1 MSFNN
6 NAKDNGVPG
15 TKAGMTSSREP
26 VNFMKLFLGSGMV
39 TFLNAVRVFVVNK
52 LLAVF
57 LPPTAFACVGQ
68 FMNFMTMG
76 QATSS
81 LALQNGWVSLSA
93 QNKNNLEQLR
103 GVWRG
108 GFRLTTFASIITF
121 AVALV
126 FCFMLPLEKFFPEI
140 HPRLV
145 QAAVIFA
152 LPGVFAT
159 NIITIAA
166 SVMNGLGHYRR
177 WALINMVS
185 SLWQM
190 LWVAFFLYSERLS
203 VLSIVATQSVVAGIF
218 AAQIASRAGFS
229 LSEIRKSALD
239 IRAPWVSYALMGIV
253 PMVLSPVVLTFMRMT
268 IGENLGWD
276 AAGIWQGIWKISDF
290 LTAFFSAILGVIIL
304 PKVSAKMVK
313 SEFWNMFRPLL
324 LKSMALALVAVLILY
339 FGRSLFV
346 ALMLS
351 SAYAGAADYM
361 PMQLLG
367 DFFRVGGWALGLVLI
382 ARRETK
388 KFLILE
394 ICSELVLASATVA
407 FVKLYEFN
415 GPMMAYALENF
426 LTLVASFILV
436 SRLEWSKTEG
446 CEA

>member
-39 TFLNAVRVFVVNK
+39 TFLNAVRVFIVNK

-126 FCFMLPLEKFFPEI
+126 LCFMLPLEKFFPEI

-145 QAAVIFA
+145 QAAIIFA

-159 NIITIAA
+159 NVITITS

-177 WALINMVS
+177 WALINMVT

-190 LWVAFFLYSERLS
+190 LWVAFFLYTGRLS
-203 VLSIVATQSVVAGIF
+203 VLSIVATQSVIAGVF

-229 LSEIRKSALD
+229 LNEIRKTALD
-239 IRAPWVSYALMGIV
+239 IRAPWMSYALMGIV
-253 PMVLSPVVLTFMRMT
+253 PMVLTPVVLTFMRVT
-268 IGENLGWD
+268 IGENLGWN

-304 PKVSAKMVK
+304 PKVSAMLTK
-313 SEFWNMFRPLL
+313 SEFWGMFRPVLM
-324 LKSMALALVAVLILY
+324 KTMALALVAVAILY
-339 FGRSLFV
+339 FGRSLLV
-346 ALMLS
+346 TVMLS
-351 SAYAGAADYM
+351 SAYAGAADYI
-361 PMQLLG
+361 PLQLLG
-367 DFFRVGGWALGLVLI
+367 DFFRVGGWALGLVLV

-394 ICSELVLASATVA
+394 ICSELVLASATYG

-426 LTLVASFILV
+426 LTLVASFIIV
-436 SRLEWSKTEG
+436 SRLDWAKK
-446 CEA
+446 

>member
-1 MSFNN
+1 
-6 NAKDNGVPG
+6 
-15 TKAGMTSSREP
+15 MTERGQ
-26 VNFMKLFLGSGMV
+26 VNFWKAFMGSGMV
-39 TFLNAVRVFVVNK
+39 TFLNALRVFVVNK
-52 LLAVF
+52 LLAMF
-57 LPPTAFACVGQ
+57 LPPSAFACVGQ

-93 QNKNNLEQLR
+93 QNKDNLEQLK

-108 GFRLTTFASIITF
+108 GFRLTTFASIFTF

-126 FCFMLPLEKFFPEI
+126 LCFTVPLESFFPGI

-145 QAAVIFA
+145 QAAIIFA

-159 NIITIAA
+159 NIITITA

-190 LWVAFFLYSERLS
+190 LWVAFFLYSGRLS

-229 LSEIRKSALD
+229 LREIRKSALD
-239 IRAPWVSYALMGIV
+239 IRVPWLSYALMGIV
-253 PMVLSPVVLTFMRMT
+253 PMLLSPVVLTFMRQT
-268 IGENLGWD
+268 VGDNLGWD

-304 PKVSAKMVK
+304 PRVSAKMTK
-313 SEFWNMFRPLL
+313 SEFWGMFRPIF
-324 LKSMALALVAVLILY
+324 LKTMLLALVAVLILY
-339 FGRSLFV
+339 FGRSLLV
-346 ALMLS
+346 AVMLS
-351 SAYAGAADYM
+351 SSYAGAADYL
-361 PMQLLG
+361 PVQLLG

-382 ARRETK
+382 VRRETK
-388 KFLILE
+388 KFLTLE
-394 ICSELVLASATVA
+394 ICSELVLALSTYA

-426 LTLVASFILV
+426 LTLVASFVLV
-436 SRLEWSKTEG
+436 CRLKWGEK
-446 CEA
+446 

>member
-1 MSFNN
+1 
-6 NAKDNGVPG
+6 
-15 TKAGMTSSREP
+15 
-26 VNFMKLFLGSGMV
+26 MV

-57 LPPTAFACVGQ
+57 LPPAAFACVGQ

-93 QNKNNLEQLR
+93 QNKDNLEQLR

-108 GFRLTTFASIITF
+108 GFRLTTFASIATF
-121 AVALV
+121 AIALV
-126 FCFMLPLEKFFPEI
+126 LCFTVPLENFFPGI
-140 HPRLV
+140 HPRFV
-145 QAAVIFA
+145 QAAIIFA
-152 LPGVFAT
+152 LPGVLAT
-159 NIITIAA
+159 NVITISA

-190 LWVAFFLYSERLS
+190 FWVAFFLYTERLS
-203 VLSIVATQSVVAGIF
+203 ILSIVATQSVVAGIF
-218 AAQIASRAGFS
+218 AAQIAARAGFS
-229 LSEIRKSALD
+229 LSEIRKTALD
-239 IRAPWVSYALMGIV
+239 IRAPWLSYALMGIV
-253 PMVLSPVVLTFMRMT
+253 PMVLSPVVLTFMRST
-268 IGENLGWD
+268 IGSELGWD

-290 LTAFFSAILGVIIL
+290 MTAFFSAILGVIIL
-304 PKVSAKMVK
+304 PKVSANMSK
-313 SEFWNMFRPLL
+313 SEFWGMFRPILV
-324 LKSMALALVAVLILY
+324 KSMALALVAVTIFY
-339 FGRSLFV
+339 FGRSLLV
-346 ALMLS
+346 AIMLS
-351 SAYAGAADYM
+351 SSYAGAADYM
-361 PMQLLG
+361 MTQLLG

-388 KFLILE
+388 KFLVLE
-394 ICSELVLASATVA
+394 ICSELVLACSTYA

-436 SRLEWSKTEG
+436 NSLKWGNK
-446 CEA
+446 

>member
-121 AVALV
+121 VVALV
-126 FCFMLPLEKFFPEI
+126 LCFMLPLEKFFPEI

-145 QAAVIFA
+145 QAAIIFA

-159 NIITIAA
+159 NVITITS

-177 WALINMVS
+177 WALINMVT

-190 LWVAFFLYSERLS
+190 LWVAFFLYTGRLS
-203 VLSIVATQSVVAGIF
+203 VLSIVATQSVIAGVF

-229 LSEIRKSALD
+229 LNEIRKTALD
-239 IRAPWVSYALMGIV
+239 IRAPWMSYALMGIV
-253 PMVLSPVVLTFMRMT
+253 PMVLTPVVLTFMRVT
-268 IGENLGWD
+268 IGENLGWN

-304 PKVSAKMVK
+304 PKVSAMLTK
-313 SEFWNMFRPLL
+313 SEFWGMFRPVLM
-324 LKSMALALVAVLILY
+324 KTMALALVAVAILY
-339 FGRSLFV
+339 FGRSLLV
-346 ALMLS
+346 TVMLS
-351 SAYAGAADYM
+351 SAYAGAADYI
-361 PMQLLG
+361 PLQLLG

-394 ICSELVLASATVA
+394 ICSELVLASATYG

-426 LTLVASFILV
+426 LTLVASFIIV
-436 SRLEWSKTEG
+436 SRLDWAKK
-446 CEA
+446 

>member
-1 MSFNN
+1 MNSNDKN
-6 NAKDNGVPG
+6 
-15 TKAGMTSSREP
+15 SRES

-57 LPPTAFACVGQ
+57 LPPSAFACVGQ

-108 GFRLTTFASIITF
+108 GFRLTTFASIVTF

-126 FCFMLPLEKFFPEI
+126 LCFTLPLEKFFPEI

-145 QAAVIFA
+145 QAAIIFA

-159 NIITIAA
+159 NIITITS

-177 WALINMVS
+177 WALINMVT

-190 LWVAFFLYSERLS
+190 LWVAFFLYTGRLS
-203 VLSIVATQSVVAGIF
+203 VLSIVATQSVVAGVF

-229 LSEIRKSALD
+229 LNEIRKTALD
-239 IRAPWVSYALMGIV
+239 IHAPWISYALMGIV
-253 PMVLSPVVLTFMRMT
+253 PMVLSPVVLTFMRQT
-268 IGENLGWD
+268 IGENLGWN

-304 PKVSAKMVK
+304 PKVSAALTK
-313 SEFWNMFRPLL
+313 SEFWGMFRPVLM
-324 LKSMALALVAVLILY
+324 KTMAPALVAVAILY
-339 FGRSLFV
+339 FGRSLLV
-346 ALMLS
+346 TVMLS
-351 SAYAGAADYM
+351 SAYAGAADYI

-394 ICSELVLASATVA
+394 ICSEFVLASATYGL
-407 FVKLYEFN
+407 VKLYEFN

-426 LTLVASFILV
+426 LTLVASFIIV
-436 SRLEWSKTEG
+436 SRLDWAKK
-446 CEA
+446 

>member
-1 MSFNN
+1 M
-6 NAKDNGVPG
+6 
-15 TKAGMTSSREP
+15 
-26 VNFMKLFLGSGMV
+26 GSGMV

-57 LPPTAFACVGQ
+57 LPPSAFACVGQ
-68 FMNFMTMG
+68 FMNILTMG

-93 QNKNNLEQLR
+93 QNKDNLERLR

-108 GFRLTTFASIITF
+108 GFRLTTFATIAT
-121 AVALV
+121 AVVAVLL
-126 FCFMLPLEKFFPEI
+126 CFSVPLENFFPGV

-145 QAAVIFA
+145 QAAILFA

-159 NIITIAA
+159 NVITITS

-190 LWVAFFLYSERLS
+190 LWVAFFLYTGRLS

-229 LSEIRKSALD
+229 LNEIRKTALD
-239 IRAPWVSYALMGIV
+239 IRAPWFSYAMMGIV
-253 PMVLSPVVLTFMRMT
+253 PMVLTPVVLTFMRQT
-268 IGENLGWD
+268 VGENLGWN

-304 PKVSAKMVK
+304 PKVSEKLTK
-313 SEFWNMFRPLL
+313 REFWGMFRPIL
-324 LKSMALALVAVLILY
+324 LKSLALALVAVVVLY
-339 FGRSLFV
+339 IGRSLLV
-346 ALMLS
+346 AVMLS

-361 PMQLLG
+361 MLQLLG

-382 ARRETK
+382 ARRETR
-388 KFLILE
+388 KFLMLE
-394 ICSELVLASATVA
+394 ICSQLVLASATYV
-407 FVKLYEFN
+407 FVRLYEFE

-426 LTLVASFILV
+426 LTLVASLIIV
-436 SRLEWSKTEG
+436 GRLDWPQK
-446 CEA
+446 

>member
-1 MSFNN
+1 M
-6 NAKDNGVPG
+6 
-15 TKAGMTSSREP
+15 
-26 VNFMKLFLGSGMV
+26 GSGMV
-39 TFLNAVRVFVVNK
+39 TFLNALRVFVVNK

-57 LPPTAFACVGQ
+57 LPPAAFACVGQ

-81 LALQNGWVSLSA
+81 LALQNGWVSLTA
-93 QNKNNLEQLR
+93 QNRDNLEQLR

-108 GFRLTTFASIITF
+108 GFRLTTYASIFTF

-126 FCFMLPLEKFFPEI
+126 LCFTVPLERFFPGI

-145 QAAVIFA
+145 QAAIIFA
-152 LPGVFAT
+152 LPGVLAT
-159 NIITIAA
+159 NVITITA

-190 LWVAFFLYSERLS
+190 LWVAFFIYTGRLS
-203 VLSIVATQSVVAGIF
+203 VLSVVATQSIIAGVF
-218 AAQIASRAGFS
+218 AGQIAARAGFS
-229 LSEIRKSALD
+229 LSEIRKTALD
-239 IRAPWVSYALMGIV
+239 IRLPWASFALMGIV
-253 PMVLSPVVLTFMRMT
+253 PMILTPVVLTFMRST
-268 IGENLGWD
+268 IGTNLGWN

-290 LTAFFSAILGVIIL
+290 FTAFFSAILGVIIL
-304 PKVSAKMVK
+304 PKVSAKMAK
-313 SEFWNMFRPLL
+313 SEFWGLFRPIL
-324 LKSMALALVAVLILY
+324 LKTILLALVAIVILY
-339 FGRSLFV
+339 FGRSLLV
-346 ALMLS
+346 AVMLS
-351 SAYAGAADYM
+351 SAYAGAADYISV
-361 PMQLLG
+361 QLLG

-388 KFLILE
+388 KFLMLE
-394 ICSELVLASATVA
+394 ICSQLVLATSTYF

>member
-1 MSFNN
+1 MVKDPFLDLKRMNAPRRADDVSFL
-6 NAKDNGVPG
+6 
-15 TKAGMTSSREP
+15 
-26 VNFMKLFLGSGMV
+26 KLFLGSGSV

-57 LPPTAFACVGQ
+57 LPPTAFACVVQ
-68 FMNFMTMG
+68 FMNFMMMG

-93 QNKNNLEQLR
+93 QNKNNLDRLR

-108 GFRLTTFASIITF
+108 GFRLTTFASILTF
-121 AVALV
+121 VVALV
-126 FCFMLPLEKFFPEI
+126 LCFTVPLESFFPGI

-159 NIITIAA
+159 NMITITS

-177 WALINMVS
+177 WALINMTT

-190 LWVAFFLYSERLS
+190 LWVAFFLYTGQLS
-203 VLSIVATQSVVAGIF
+203 VLSIVATQSIVAGIF
-218 AAQIASRAGFS
+218 AIRIAARAGFS
-229 LSEIRKSALD
+229 FSEIRKTALD
-239 IRAPWVSYALMGIV
+239 IRSPWISYALMGIV
-253 PMVLSPVVLTFMRMT
+253 PMLLSPIVLTFMRVT
-268 IGENLGWD
+268 IGENLGWN

-304 PKVSAKMVK
+304 PKVSEKLTKTA
-313 SEFWNMFRPLL
+313 FWGLFRSILFKTML
-324 LKSMALALVAVLILY
+324 LALVAVVVLY
-339 FGRSLFV
+339 FGRSLLV
-346 ALMLS
+346 TVMLS
-351 SAYAGAADYM
+351 SAYAGAADYI
-361 PMQLLG
+361 PLQLLG
-367 DFFRVGGWALGLVLI
+367 DFFRVGNWALGLVLV

-388 KFLILE
+388 VFLALE
-394 ICSELVLASATVA
+394 VCSSLVLSIATYA

-426 LTLVASFILV
+426 LLLVASLIVV
-436 SRLEWSKTEG
+436 SRLKWSEK
-446 CEA
+446 

>member
-1 MSFNN
+1 MNSNDKN
-6 NAKDNGVPG
+6 
-15 TKAGMTSSREP
+15 SRES

-57 LPPTAFACVGQ
+57 LPPSAFACVGQ

-108 GFRLTTFASIITF
+108 GFRLTTFASIVTF

-126 FCFMLPLEKFFPEI
+126 LCFTLPLEKFFPEI

-145 QAAVIFA
+145 QAAIIFA

-159 NIITIAA
+159 NIITITS

-177 WALINMVS
+177 WALINMVT

-190 LWVAFFLYSERLS
+190 LWVAFFLYTGRLS
-203 VLSIVATQSVVAGIF
+203 VLSIVATQSVVAGVF

-229 LSEIRKSALD
+229 LNEIRKTALD
-239 IRAPWVSYALMGIV
+239 IRAPWISYALMGIV
-253 PMVLSPVVLTFMRMT
+253 PMVLSPVVLTFMRLT
-268 IGENLGWD
+268 IGENLGWN

-304 PKVSAKMVK
+304 PKVSAALTK
-313 SEFWNMFRPLL
+313 SEFWGMFRPVLM
-324 LKSMALALVAVLILY
+324 KTMALALVAVAILY
-339 FGRSLFV
+339 FGRSLLV
-346 ALMLS
+346 TVMLS
-351 SAYAGAADYM
+351 SAYAGAADYI

-394 ICSELVLASATVA
+394 ICSEFVLASATYGL
-407 FVKLYEFN
+407 VKLYEFN

-426 LTLVASFILV
+426 LTLVASFIIV
-436 SRLEWSKTEG
+436 SRLDWAKK
-446 CEA
+446 

>member
-1 MSFNN
+1 
-6 NAKDNGVPG
+6 
-15 TKAGMTSSREP
+15 
-26 VNFMKLFLGSGMV
+26 MV
-39 TFLNAVRVFVVNK
+39 TFLNALRVFVVNK

-68 FMNFMTMG
+68 FMNFMTIG

-126 FCFMLPLEKFFPEI
+126 LCFTLPLEKFFPEI

-145 QAAVIFA
+145 QAAIIFA

-159 NIITIAA
+159 NIITITS

-177 WALINMVS
+177 WALINMVT

-190 LWVAFFLYSERLS
+190 LWVAFFLYTGRLS
-203 VLSIVATQSVVAGIF
+203 VLSIVATQSVVAGVF

-229 LSEIRKSALD
+229 LNEIRKTALD
-239 IRAPWVSYALMGIV
+239 IRAPWISYALMGIV
-253 PMVLSPVVLTFMRMT
+253 PMVLSPVVLTFMRLT
-268 IGENLGWD
+268 IGENLGWN

-304 PKVSAKMVK
+304 PKVSAALTK
-313 SEFWNMFRPLL
+313 SEFWGMFRPVLM
-324 LKSMALALVAVLILY
+324 KTMALALVAVAILY
-339 FGRSLFV
+339 FGRSLLV
-346 ALMLS
+346 TVMLS
-351 SAYAGAADYM
+351 SAYAGAADYI

-394 ICSELVLASATVA
+394 ICSEFVLASATYG

-426 LTLVASFILV
+426 LTLVASFIIV
-436 SRLEWSKTEG
+436 SRLKWAKK
-446 CEA
+446 

>member
-68 FMNFMTMG
+68 FMNFMTIG

-93 QNKNNLEQLR
+93 QNKNDLEQLR

-126 FCFMLPLEKFFPEI
+126 LCFMLPLEKFFPEI

-145 QAAVIFA
+145 QAAIIFA

-159 NIITIAA
+159 NVITITS

-177 WALINMVS
+177 WALINMVT

-190 LWVAFFLYSERLS
+190 LWVAFFLYTGRLS
-203 VLSIVATQSVVAGIF
+203 VLSIVATQSIVAGVF

-229 LSEIRKSALD
+229 LNEIRKTALD
-239 IRAPWVSYALMGIV
+239 IRAPWISYALMGIV
-253 PMVLSPVVLTFMRMT
+253 PMVLTPVVLTFMRLT
-268 IGENLGWD
+268 IGENLGWN

-304 PKVSAKMVK
+304 PKVSAALTK
-313 SEFWNMFRPLL
+313 SEFWGMFRPVLI
-324 LKSMALALVAVLILY
+324 KTMALALVAVAILY
-339 FGRSLFV
+339 FGRSLLV
-346 ALMLS
+346 TVMLS
-351 SAYAGAADYM
+351 SAYAGAADYI

-394 ICSELVLASATVA
+394 ICSEFVLASATYG

-426 LTLVASFILV
+426 LTLVASFIIV
-436 SRLEWSKTEG
+436 SRLDWAKK
-446 CEA
+446 

>member
-126 FCFMLPLEKFFPEI
+126 LCFMLPLEKFFPEI

-145 QAAVIFA
+145 QAAIIFA

-159 NIITIAA
+159 NVITITS

-177 WALINMVS
+177 WALINMVT

-190 LWVAFFLYSERLS
+190 LWVAFFLYTGRLS
-203 VLSIVATQSVVAGIF
+203 VLSIVATQSVVAGVF

-229 LSEIRKSALD
+229 LNEIRKTALD
-239 IRAPWVSYALMGIV
+239 IRSPWISYALMGIV
-253 PMVLSPVVLTFMRMT
+253 PMVLTPVVLTFMRLT
-268 IGENLGWD
+268 IGENLGWN

-304 PKVSAKMVK
+304 PKVSAALTK
-313 SEFWNMFRPLL
+313 SEFWGMFRPVLI
-324 LKSMALALVAVLILY
+324 KTMALALVAVAILY
-339 FGRSLFV
+339 FGRSLLV
-346 ALMLS
+346 TVMLS
-351 SAYAGAADYM
+351 SAYAGAADYI

-394 ICSELVLASATVA
+394 ICSEFVLASATYG

-426 LTLVASFILV
+426 LTLVASFIIV
-436 SRLEWSKTEG
+436 SRLDWAKK
-446 CEA
+446 

>member
-1 MSFNN
+1 M
-6 NAKDNGVPG
+6 
-15 TKAGMTSSREP
+15 
-26 VNFMKLFLGSGMV
+26 GSGMV
-39 TFLNAVRVFVVNK
+39 TFLNALRVFVVNK

-57 LPPTAFACVGQ
+57 LPPAAFACVGQ

-81 LALQNGWVSLSA
+81 LALQNGWVSLTA
-93 QNKNNLEQLR
+93 QNRDNLEQLR

-108 GFRLTTFASIITF
+108 GFRLTTYASIFTF

-126 FCFMLPLEKFFPEI
+126 LCFTVPLERFFPGI

-159 NIITIAA
+159 NIITITA

-313 SEFWNMFRPLL
+313 SEFWNMFRPIL

-436 SRLEWSKTEG
+436 SRLDWAKTEG
-446 CEA
+446 SKK

>member
-1 MSFNN
+1 M
-6 NAKDNGVPG
+6 
-15 TKAGMTSSREP
+15 
-26 VNFMKLFLGSGMV
+26 GSGMV
-39 TFLNAVRVFVVNK
+39 TFLNALRVFVVNK

-57 LPPTAFACVGQ
+57 LPPAAFACVGQ

-81 LALQNGWVSLSA
+81 LALQNGWVSLTA
-93 QNKNNLEQLR
+93 QNRDNLEQLR

-108 GFRLTTFASIITF
+108 GFRLTTYASIFTF

-126 FCFMLPLEKFFPEI
+126 LCFTVPLERFFPGI

-145 QAAVIFA
+145 QAAIIFA
-152 LPGVFAT
+152 LPGVLAT
-159 NIITIAA
+159 NVITITA

-190 LWVAFFLYSERLS
+190 LWVAFFIYTGRLS
-203 VLSIVATQSVVAGIF
+203 VLSIVATQSIIAGIF

-229 LSEIRKSALD
+229 LSEIRKTALD
-239 IRAPWVSYALMGIV
+239 IRLPWASFALMGIV
-253 PMVLSPVVLTFMRMT
+253 PMILTPVVLTFMRST
-268 IGENLGWD
+268 IGTNLGWN

-290 LTAFFSAILGVIIL
+290 FTAFFSAILGVIIL
-304 PKVSAKMVK
+304 PKVSAKMAK
-313 SEFWNMFRPLL
+313 SEFWGLFRPIL
-324 LKSMALALVAVLILY
+324 LKTILLALVAVVILY
-339 FGRSLFV
+339 FGRSLLV
-346 ALMLS
+346 AVMLS
-351 SAYAGAADYM
+351 SAYAGAADYISV
-361 PMQLLG
+361 QLLG

-388 KFLILE
+388 KFLVLE
-394 ICSELVLASATVA
+394 ICSQLVLATSTYF

-426 LTLVASFILV
+426 LTLVASFILI

>member
-57 LPPTAFACVGQ
+57 LPPSAFACVGQ
-68 FMNFMTMG
+68 FMNFMTIG

-81 LALQNGWVSLSA
+81 LALQNGWVSLTA

-126 FCFMLPLEKFFPEI
+126 LCFMLPLEKFFPEI

-145 QAAVIFA
+145 QAAIIFA

-159 NIITIAA
+159 NVITITS

-177 WALINMVS
+177 WALINMVT

-190 LWVAFFLYSERLS
+190 LWVAFFLYTGRLS
-203 VLSIVATQSVVAGIF
+203 VLSIVATQSVVAGVF

-229 LSEIRKSALD
+229 LNEIRKTALD
-239 IRAPWVSYALMGIV
+239 IRAPWMSYALMGIV
-253 PMVLSPVVLTFMRMT
+253 PMVLTPVVLTFMRVT
-268 IGENLGWD
+268 IGENLGWN

-304 PKVSAKMVK
+304 PKVSATLTK
-313 SEFWNMFRPLL
+313 SEFWGMFRPVLM
-324 LKSMALALVAVLILY
+324 KTMALALVAVAILY
-339 FGRSLFV
+339 FGRSLLV
-346 ALMLS
+346 TVMLS
-351 SAYAGAADYM
+351 SAYAGAADYI
-361 PMQLLG
+361 PLQLLG

-394 ICSELVLASATVA
+394 ICSELVLASATYG

-426 LTLVASFILV
+426 LTLVASFIIV
-436 SRLEWSKTEG
+436 SRLDWAKK
-446 CEA
+446 

>member
-15 TKAGMTSSREP
+15 TKAGMTSSRES

-93 QNKNNLEQLR
+93 QNKYNLEQLR

-126 FCFMLPLEKFFPEI
+126 LCFMLPLEKFFPEI

-145 QAAVIFA
+145 QAAIIFA

-159 NIITIAA
+159 NVITITS

-177 WALINMVS
+177 WALINMVT

-190 LWVAFFLYSERLS
+190 LWVAFFLYTGRLS
-203 VLSIVATQSVVAGIF
+203 VLSIVATQSVIAGVF

-229 LSEIRKSALD
+229 LNEIRKTALD
-239 IRAPWVSYALMGIV
+239 IRAPWMSYALMGIV
-253 PMVLSPVVLTFMRMT
+253 PMVLTPVVLTFMRVT
-268 IGENLGWD
+268 IGENLGWN

-304 PKVSAKMVK
+304 PKVSAMLTK
-313 SEFWNMFRPLL
+313 SEFWGMFRPVLM
-324 LKSMALALVAVLILY
+324 KTMALALVAVAILY
-339 FGRSLFV
+339 FGRSLLV
-346 ALMLS
+346 TVMLS
-351 SAYAGAADYM
+351 SAYAGAADYI
-361 PMQLLG
+361 PLQLLG

-394 ICSELVLASATVA
+394 ICSELVLASATYG

-426 LTLVASFILV
+426 LTLVASFIIV
-436 SRLEWSKTEG
+436 SRLDWAKK
-446 CEA
+446 

>member
-1 MSFNN
+1 MKS
-6 NAKDNGVPG
+6 D
-15 TKAGMTSSREP
+15 S
-26 VNFMKLFLGSGMV
+26 VNFWKAFLGSGMV
-39 TFLNAVRVFVVNK
+39 TFLNALRVFVVNK

-81 LALQNGWVSLSA
+81 LALQNGWVSLTA
-93 QNKNNLEQLR
+93 QNKDNLDQLR

-108 GFRLTTFASIITF
+108 GFRLTTYASIATF

-126 FCFMLPLEKFFPEI
+126 LCFTVPLEVFFPGI

-145 QAAVIFA
+145 QAAIIFA
-152 LPGVFAT
+152 LPGVLAT
-159 NIITIAA
+159 NVITISA

-177 WALINMVS
+177 WALVNMVS

-190 LWVAFFLYSERLS
+190 LWVAFFLYTERLS
-203 VLSIVATQSVVAGIF
+203 VLSIVATQSVIAGIF

-229 LSEIRKSALD
+229 LSEIRKTALD
-239 IRAPWVSYALMGIV
+239 IRAPWFSYAMMGIV
-253 PMVLSPVVLTFMRMT
+253 PMVLTPVVLTFMRQT
-268 IGENLGWD
+268 IGENLGWN

-304 PKVSAKMVK
+304 PKVSAKMTK
-313 SEFWNMFRPLL
+313 SEFLGMFRPILV
-324 LKSMALALVAVLILY
+324 KSMALALVAVAVLY
-339 FGRSLFV
+339 FSRSFFV

-361 PMQLLG
+361 SMQLLG

-388 KFLILE
+388 KFLVLE
-394 ICSELVLASATVA
+394 ICSELVLATLTYA
-407 FVKLYEFN
+407 FVKMYEFN

-426 LTLVASFILV
+426 LTLAASFVLV
-436 SRLEWSKTEG
+436 GRLKWGER
-446 CEA
+446 

>member
-1 MSFNN
+1 MSSNE
-6 NAKDNGVPG
+6 K
-15 TKAGMTSSREP
+15 TSRES
-26 VNFMKLFLGSGMV
+26 VNFMKLFVGSGMV

-57 LPPTAFACVGQ
+57 LPPSAFACVGQ
-68 FMNFMTMG
+68 FMNFMMMG

-108 GFRLTTFASIITF
+108 GFRLTTFASIVTF

-126 FCFMLPLEKFFPEI
+126 LCFTVPLEKFFPDI

-145 QAAVIFA
+145 QAAIIFA
-152 LPGVFAT
+152 MPGVFAT
-159 NIITIAA
+159 NIITITS

-177 WALINMVS
+177 WALINMVT

-190 LWVAFFLYSERLS
+190 LWVAFFLYTGQLS
-203 VLSIVATQSVVAGIF
+203 VLSIVATQSVVAGVF
-218 AAQIASRAGFS
+218 AAQIASRAGFG
-229 LSEIRKSALD
+229 LKEIRKTALD
-239 IRAPWVSYALMGIV
+239 IRAPWMSYALMGIV
-253 PMVLSPVVLTFMRMT
+253 PMILTPVVLTFMRLT
-268 IGENLGWD
+268 IGENLGWN

-304 PKVSAKMVK
+304 PKVSAKLTK
-313 SEFWNMFRPLL
+313 SEFWGMFRPIIV
-324 LKSMALALVAVLILY
+324 KTMALALVAVAILY
-339 FGRSLFV
+339 FDRSLLV
-346 ALMLS
+346 TVMLS
-351 SAYAGAADYM
+351 SAYAGAADYI
-361 PMQLLG
+361 PLQLMG

-394 ICSELVLASATVA
+394 ICSEVVLASATYG

-426 LTLVASFILV
+426 LTLVASFVIV
-436 SRLEWSKTEG
+436 SRLNWART
-446 CEA
+446 

>member
-1 MSFNN
+1 
-6 NAKDNGVPG
+6 
-15 TKAGMTSSREP
+15 
-26 VNFMKLFLGSGMV
+26 MKLFVGSGMV

-57 LPPTAFACVGQ
+57 LPPSAFACVGQ
-68 FMNFMTMG
+68 FMNFMMMG

-108 GFRLTTFASIITF
+108 GFRLTTFASIVTF

-126 FCFMLPLEKFFPEI
+126 LCFTVPLEKFFPDI

-145 QAAVIFA
+145 QAAIIFA
-152 LPGVFAT
+152 MPGVFAT
-159 NIITIAA
+159 NIITITS

-177 WALINMVS
+177 WALINMVT

-190 LWVAFFLYSERLS
+190 LWVAFFLYTGQLS
-203 VLSIVATQSVVAGIF
+203 VLSIVATQSVVAGVF
-218 AAQIASRAGFS
+218 AAQIASRAGFG
-229 LSEIRKSALD
+229 LKEIRKTALD
-239 IRAPWVSYALMGIV
+239 IRAPWMSYALMGIV
-253 PMVLSPVVLTFMRMT
+253 PMILTPVVLTFMRLT
-268 IGENLGWD
+268 IGENLGWN

-304 PKVSAKMVK
+304 PKVSAKLTK
-313 SEFWNMFRPLL
+313 SEFWGMFRPIIV
-324 LKSMALALVAVLILY
+324 KTMALALVAVAILY
-339 FGRSLFV
+339 FGRSLLV
-346 ALMLS
+346 TVMLS
-351 SAYAGAADYM
+351 SAYAGAANYI
-361 PMQLLG
+361 PLQLMG

-394 ICSELVLASATVA
+394 ICSEVVLASATYG

-426 LTLVASFILV
+426 LTLVASFVIV
-436 SRLEWSKTEG
+436 SRLNW
-446 CEA
+446 ARD

>member
-1 MSFNN
+1 
-6 NAKDNGVPG
+6 
-15 TKAGMTSSREP
+15 
-26 VNFMKLFLGSGMV
+26 MV
-39 TFLNAVRVFVVNK
+39 TFLNALRVFVVNK

-68 FMNFMTMG
+68 FMNFMTIG

-126 FCFMLPLEKFFPEI
+126 LCFTLPLEKFFPEI

-145 QAAVIFA
+145 QAAIIFA

-159 NIITIAA
+159 NIITITS

-177 WALINMVS
+177 WALINMVT

-190 LWVAFFLYSERLS
+190 LWVAFFLYTGRLS
-203 VLSIVATQSVVAGIF
+203 VLSIVATQSVVAGVF

-229 LSEIRKSALD
+229 LNEIRKTVLD
-239 IRAPWVSYALMGIV
+239 IRAPWISYALMGFV
-253 PMVLSPVVLTFMRMT
+253 PMVLSPVVLTFMRLT
-268 IGENLGWD
+268 IGENLGWN

-304 PKVSAKMVK
+304 PKVSAALTK
-313 SEFWNMFRPLL
+313 SEFWGMFRPVLM
-324 LKSMALALVAVLILY
+324 KTMALALVAVAILY
-339 FGRSLFV
+339 FGRSLLV
-346 ALMLS
+346 TVMLS
-351 SAYAGAADYM
+351 SAYAGAADYI

-394 ICSELVLASATVA
+394 ICSEFVLASATYG

-426 LTLVASFILV
+426 LTLVASFIIV
-436 SRLEWSKTEG
+436 SRLKWAKK
-446 CEA
+446 